1 MSQYDVKQVACH
13 QCQAPIDVK
22 VYETIDVTDQSP
34 EREAI
39 LSGEFFKVKCPECGY
54 EGMADYGFLYQ
65 DLQKGLVLFYEPDP
79 SFFEEDVQVLKD
91 TSTPIAG

>member
-1 MSQYDVKQVACH
+1 MSQFDVKQVACH

-54 EGMADYGFLYQ
+54 EGMADYGFPIEIYKRALSSSTNQ
-65 DLQKGLVLFYEPDP
+65 ILVF
-79 SFFEEDVQVLKD
+79 LKKMCKY
-91 TSTPIAG
+91 